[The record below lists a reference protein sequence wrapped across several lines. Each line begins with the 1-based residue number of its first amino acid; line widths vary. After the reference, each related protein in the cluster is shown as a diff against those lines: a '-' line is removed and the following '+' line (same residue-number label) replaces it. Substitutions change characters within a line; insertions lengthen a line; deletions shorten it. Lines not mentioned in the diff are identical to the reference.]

1 MYIADGDKIARA
13 FGNLIK
19 NAINYSY
26 ENTVI
31 TINMIENENDI
42 EIVFKNKGATI
53 PKYKLEKIFDKFY
66 RGDESRQ
73 TNNGGTGLGL
83 AITKEIIELHN
94 GTICV
99 KSNDEIIEFQIILK
113 K

>member
-31 TINMIENENDI
+31 TINMIENENY
-42 EIVFKNKGATI
+42 EEVLN
-53 PKYKLEKIFDKFY
+53 IFDS
-66 RGDESRQ
+66 D
-73 TNNGGTGLGL
+73 L
-83 AITKEIIELHN
+83 IEM
-94 GTICV
+94 
-99 KSNDEIIEFQIILK
+99 EE
-113 K
+113 

>member
-42 EIVFKNKGATI
+42 EIVFKKIKGATI
-53 PKYKLEKIFDKFY
+53 PKYKLEKNI
-66 RGDESRQ
+66 
-73 TNNGGTGLGL
+73 
-83 AITKEIIELHN
+83 
-94 GTICV
+94 
-99 KSNDEIIEFQIILK
+99 
-113 K
+113 